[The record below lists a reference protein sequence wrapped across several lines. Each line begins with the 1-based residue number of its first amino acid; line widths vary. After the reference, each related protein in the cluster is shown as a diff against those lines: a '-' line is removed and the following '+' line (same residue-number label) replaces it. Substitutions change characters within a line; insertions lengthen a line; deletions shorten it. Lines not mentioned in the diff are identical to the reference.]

1 MAGALA
7 LAGTLDALWQFHLCL
22 GLGVGFAAS
31 AIGQVPHA
39 ALLSRWY
46 HGRLTTA
53 IAGVSA
59 AAGTGVL
66 LFSPL
71 VQTLIEAF
79 GWRDAYHILGGGL
92 AVLLLALL
100 FLPWRE
106 IERGRNAPPF
116 TATGRPAPP
125 PAAAMTFRQAVRTRP
140 DRKSTRLNSSH

>member
-7 LAGTLDALWQFHLCL
+7 LRGTLDARWQFQLCL
-22 GLGVGFAAS
+22 GLGGGFAAS

-106 IERGRNAPPF
+106 IGRASC
-116 TATGRPAPP
+116 REEC
-125 PAAAMTFRQAVRTRP
+125 V
-140 DRKSTRLNSSH
+140 STCRSRWSPYH